1 MENTK
6 TQHGPRVAVATL
18 GCKANQYESGRMA
31 MEFAARGCEVVDDT
45 DTADILV
52 INTCTVTNIADH
64 KSRRQIRRLKRNN
77 PNALVVATG
86 CAAQVAPESLGA
98 ETGVD
103 MVVPNREKAALVAS
117 VLTSSRRRFPAS
129 GPPLPLLSVPEDA
142 VPENVANVR
151 LPSMGR
157 TRALLMVQDGCG
169 YRCSYCIIPTARPV
183 RNSRAF
189 DELIDEAEDLT
200 ARGYREIVLT
210 GISIGSWR
218 DGHRRLQHIVRRMA
232 EIPGLAR
239 IRMSSIEPKT
249 VSDPLIEAFA
259 DLPQGCRHFHIPLQ
273 AGEDATLQAMNRYY
287 DTAYFARLI
296 ARIRDRM
303 PEAAISTDVITG
315 FPTETDEQFETTLRF
330 CRDMDFCK
338 IHVFPF
344 SPRAGTPASDLDD
357 SVGPE
362 RRKERTARL
371 IALSDEGARAWAERH
386 TGRTVEVLA
395 EPVDARTGLASG
407 LTDNYVRVH
416 WPANPGERGG
426 LVNVRIDEAREGACY
441 GVSIR

>member
-1 MENTK
+1 
-6 TQHGPRVAVATL
+6 VAVTTL

-31 MEFAARGCEVVDDT
+31 MEFAAKGCEIVEDEAA
-45 DTADILV
+45 ADILV
-52 INTCTVTNIADH
+52 VNTCTVTNIADH
-64 KSRRQIRRLKRNN
+64 KSRRHIRRLKRHN

-103 MVVPNREKAALVAS
+103 LVVPNREKAALVAG
-117 VLTSSRRRFPAS
+117 VLNASRRRAAS
-129 GPPLPLLSVPEDA
+129 APRLPLLTTQEDA
-142 VPENVANVR
+142 VPENVAAVR

-183 RNSRAF
+183 RNSRGLGEVLA
-189 DELIDEAEDLT
+189 EAEDLT

-218 DGHRRLQHIVRRMA
+218 DGHHRLADVVTRMA
-232 EIPGLAR
+232 AIPGLSR

-249 VSDPLIEAFA
+249 VSDSLIGAFA

-273 AGEDATLQAMNRYY
+273 AGEDATLKAMNRYY
-287 DTAYFARLI
+287 DTAYFADLI
-296 ARIRDRM
+296 GRIRARM
-303 PEAAISTDVITG
+303 PDAAISTDVITG
-315 FPTETDEQFETTLRF
+315 FPTETEAQFEATVRF
-330 CRDMDFCK
+330 CGEMDFCK

-344 SPRAGTPASDLDD
+344 SPRAGTPAAGLADA
-357 SVGPE
+357 VGHE
-362 RRKERTARL
+362 ARKERTARL
-371 IALSDEGARAWAERH
+371 VALSDEGAQAWAARH
-386 TGRTVEVLA
+386 VGRTVEVIA
-395 EPVDARTGLASG
+395 EPVDPRTGLASG

-416 WPANPGERGG
+416 WPSDDGSRGG
-426 LVNVRIDEAREGACY
+426 IVNVRLTEARDGACF
-441 GVSIR
+441 GSPA

>member
-1 MENTK
+1 MENTD
-6 TQHGPRVAVATL
+6 TQRRPRVAVATL

-31 MEFAARGCEVVDDT
+31 MEFAANGCEIVEDEAM
-45 DTADILV
+45 ADILV
-52 INTCTVTNIADH
+52 VNTCTVTNIADH
-64 KSRRQIRRLKRNN
+64 KSRRQIRRLKRHN

-86 CAAQVAPESLGA
+86 CAAQIAPESLGA

-103 MVVPNREKAALVAS
+103 LVVPNRQKAALVGGVLKRAHPFGAS
-117 VLTSSRRRFPAS
+117 
-129 GPPLPLLSVPEDA
+129 LPMATVEEDA
-142 VPENVANVR
+142 VPQNVASVR

-183 RNSRAF
+183 RSSRPF
-189 DELIDEAEDLT
+189 DEVITEAEDLT
-200 ARGYREIVLT
+200 ERGYREIVLT

-218 DGHRRLQHIVRRMA
+218 DGHKRLADIVHRMA

-249 VSDPLIEAFA
+249 VSDALIDAFA

-273 AGEDATLQAMNRYY
+273 AGEDATLKAMNRYY

-296 ARIRDRM
+296 GKIRDRM
-303 PEAAISTDVITG
+303 PEAAISTDIITG
-315 FPTETDEQFETTLRF
+315 FPTETDAQFGETMRF
-330 CRDMDFCK
+330 CREMDFCK

-344 SPRAGTPASDLDD
+344 SPRAGTPAADLDD
-357 SVGPE
+357 ATGPE
-362 RRKERTARL
+362 ARKERTARL
-371 IALSDEGARAWAERH
+371 IALSDEGAQAWAERH
-386 TGRTVEVLA
+386 VGRTVEVLA
-395 EPVDARTGLASG
+395 EPVDPKTGLASG

-416 WPANPGERGG
+416 WPATDAVKGD
-426 LVNVRIDEAREGACY
+426 LVNVRLTEARDGACY
-441 GVSIR
+441 GT